1 MSNINVQNTH
11 IRASLPSLHRSLIDI
26 MGVMN
31 EPERDEVLLKAAGLT
46 LERALFPLLVSVER
60 LGPIGVVNLA
70 GRVGRDY
77 TTVSRQI
84 ARLEELGLVQRKA
97 SATDKRVKEA
107 VITPS
112 GKIATDAIDAARE
125 AMAVRMF
132 RDWSARD
139 FDELVRLMRRLADGM
154 NEETA
159 SAEGW
164 TEAS

>member
-1 MSNINVQNTH
+1 MSTKKVHNTH
-11 IRASLPSLHRSLIDI
+11 IVAELPKLHRSLIDI
-26 MGVMN
+26 MATMN
-31 EPERDEVLLKAAGLT
+31 EPERDEVMLKAAGLA

-60 LGPIGVVNLA
+60 LGPVGVVELA

-84 ARLEELGLVQRKA
+84 ARLEEIGLVQRRS

-107 VITPS
+107 EITAS
-112 GKIATDAIDAARE
+112 GKIATDAIDRTRE

-139 FDELVRLMRRLADGM
+139 FDELIRLMQLLASGM
-154 NEETA
+154 RNHEHLDRK
-159 SAEGW
+159 
-164 TEAS
+164 